1 MIISASISVTAI
13 EHSPAGLILSTLPAA
28 NVSSAQTI
36 DVIGHF
42 DISALSAFAIIVVVA
57 VSGGANALLSRP
69 GTNYTERSC
78 MKRST
83 DDFGR
88 FNETAP
94 GFLTGGTGFGI
105 LGEDRPE
112 IMPADRP
119 PLSSG
124 GTIRFPTATEGHNSR
139 FPSFGSFGGDTI
151 DRLPNKNHPPIRI
164 PPSNKSW
171 IYFRYCNV
179 IVLCLTLEFF
189 FRKFQQANVVL
200 VDRIIKK

>member
-1 MIISASISVTAI
+1 
-13 EHSPAGLILSTLPAA
+13 
-28 NVSSAQTI
+28 
-36 DVIGHF
+36 
-42 DISALSAFAIIVVVA
+42 
-57 VSGGANALLSRP
+57 
-69 GTNYTERSC
+69 

-139 FPSFGSFGGDTI
+139 FPSFGSFGGDSI
-151 DRLPNKNHPPIRI
+151 DRLPNKNQPPIRI
-164 PPSNKSW
+164 PPSNKSL
-171 IYFRYCNV
+171 IYFRYCRSIVFNV
-179 IVLCLTLEFF
+179 GNFSFENFSKQMS
-189 FRKFQQANVVL
+189 FRSTALSKS
-200 VDRIIKK
+200 DRIRSGHVTIHELATSIRGCHRTDGRAD